1 MAYFLRG
8 DVKRNGSEVDLLVRV
23 DTRHHE
29 KQTWWNYEKT
39 ALSKLWNTALLRW
52 HFNCQSL
59 NFCTKRLRPGPLA
72 PPGWRR
78 PNRNMTARSY
88 SWTTW
93 HNVVSDDRDNP
104 DDVTLT
110 QVKRLKG
117 RVART
122 MMSAIMM
129 KIAIMMLTIM
139 LISHLHMGMTKIMM
153 AMMSP
158 WHKWRD

>member
-1 MAYFLRG
+1 
-8 DVKRNGSEVDLLVRV
+8 
-23 DTRHHE
+23 
-29 KQTWWNYEKT
+29 
-39 ALSKLWNTALLRW
+39 
-52 HFNCQSL
+52 
-59 NFCTKRLRPGPLA
+59 
-72 PPGWRR
+72 
-78 PNRNMTARSY
+78 MTARSY

-93 HNVVSDDRDNP
+93 HNVVSDDRDNL

-129 KIAIMMLTIM
+129 MIAIMMLTIM
-139 LISHLHMGMTKIMM
+139 LISHLHMWMTKIMM

-158 WHKWRD
+158 

>member
-1 MAYFLRG
+1 
-8 DVKRNGSEVDLLVRV
+8 
-23 DTRHHE
+23 
-29 KQTWWNYEKT
+29 
-39 ALSKLWNTALLRW
+39 
-52 HFNCQSL
+52 
-59 NFCTKRLRPGPLA
+59 
-72 PPGWRR
+72 
-78 PNRNMTARSY
+78 MTARSY

-129 KIAIMMLTIM
+129 LTIM
-139 LISHLHMGMTKIMM
+139 LMSHLHMWMTKIMM
-153 AMMSP
+153 TMTMMSP
-158 WHKWRD
+158 

>member
-8 DVKRNGSEVDLLVRV
+8 DVKGNGSEVNLLVRV

-93 HNVVSDDRDNP
+93 HDDVSDDRDNP

-129 KIAIMMLTIM
+129 LTIM
-139 LISHLHMGMTKIMM
+139 LISHLHMWMTKIMM
-153 AMMSP
+153 TMMSP